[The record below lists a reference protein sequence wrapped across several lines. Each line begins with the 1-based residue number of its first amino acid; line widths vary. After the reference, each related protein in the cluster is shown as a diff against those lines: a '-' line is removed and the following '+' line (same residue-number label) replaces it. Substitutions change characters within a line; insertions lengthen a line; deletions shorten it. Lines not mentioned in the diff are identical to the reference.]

1 MRCAP
6 RLSDRMKS
14 YNHFFGYMLINPSRQ
29 VAVSLESYS
38 CSTLVRLGGFKSVEN
53 NYLNGNVTHRIKIRA
68 QASTFFSL
76 QIFLFFLYYVDI
88 HMVHERG
95 KCTPLRSYISRAV
108 NEGAEL
114 NVYGNV
120 S

>member
-1 MRCAP
+1 MRMTI
-6 RLSDRMKS
+6 SMEVS
-14 YNHFFGYMLINPSRQ
+14 HHGFFEI
-29 VAVSLESYS
+29 
-38 CSTLVRLGGFKSVEN
+38 F
-53 NYLNGNVTHRIKIRA
+53 RIKKRA

-76 QIFLFFLYYVDI
+76 RIFLYYIDI
-88 HMVHERG
+88 HMVHERE

-108 NEGAEL
+108 NVGAEL